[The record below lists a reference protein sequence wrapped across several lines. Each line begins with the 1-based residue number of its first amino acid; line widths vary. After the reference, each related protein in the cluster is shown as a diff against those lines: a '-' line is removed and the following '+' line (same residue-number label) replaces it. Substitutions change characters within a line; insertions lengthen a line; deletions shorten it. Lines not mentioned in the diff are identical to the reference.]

1 MKPASE
7 FIEVNSEI
15 LDGKPVFRGTRVAIQ
30 TLFDY
35 LGTSSLED
43 FLEGFP
49 SVSRKQA
56 EAVLEFSK
64 NLITTTSQVYESIA
78 E

>member
-1 MKPASE
+1 MNSARS
-7 FIEVNSEI
+7 FIEVNPNI
-15 LDGKPVFRGTRVAIQ
+15 LGGTPVFRGTRVAIP

-35 LGTSSLED
+35 LEGSSLED

-56 EAVLEFSK
+56 VGVIEFSK
-64 NLITTTSQVYESIA
+64 DL
-78 E
+78 